1 MAKKKKSKTIPAKTR
16 KTDRITFENQN
27 RSPGTQAIYNKIA
40 DIDSWAKR
48 TAKGPTKVKITKQAA
63 ALRKST
69 DELIAKNTPKQT
81 KATEAARAKKFE
93 ALKKKKKTKKGK

>member
-69 DELIAKNTPKQT
+69 EAIIEANKSTPAEKAKRVAKF
-81 KATEAARAKKFE
+81 KANA
-93 ALKKKKKTKKGK
+93 KKKKAK

>member
-1 MAKKKKSKTIPAKTR
+1 MNKKKPSKTIPAKTR
-16 KTDRITFENQN
+16 KNARIKFENQN
-27 RSPGTQAIYNKIA
+27 RSVGAQTIYNKIA

-69 DELIAKNTPKQT
+69 
-81 KATEAARAKKFE
+81 E
-93 ALKKKKKTKKGK
+93 ALLASNTSTPAQKEKELQSLKQRKKVSSG